1 MPKNGK
7 NLVKFV
13 NKFSGKSIAVIGDLM
28 LDHFIFG
35 DIDRISPEA
44 PVPVLLAKNDTMV
57 PGGAGN
63 VATNLAAL
71 GVKPIL
77 FAVVGR
83 DEAAS
88 KLMNELKKRG
98 VSVAGIITDPN
109 RPTTQKTR
117 VVARGQ
123 QLVRIDREKNDYV
136 DQVIEKKILAVFA
149 KFIRNVDGVAISDY
163 AKGVITENLV
173 SKIIALA
180 DKYQKPVV
188 VDTKPKH
195 ASFFSVKVGA
205 DLNKKNFTLIKTNH
219 KEAVGITHIDDIK
232 IAGQNIQ
239 KMMNCDVL
247 ITRGAEGMSL
257 FVDDDHLHLPAQARE
272 VYDVVGAGDTVVAA
286 LLPALASGA
295 TLKEATI
302 IANHAAGV
310 VVGKTGTATVTPQ
323 ELRDS
328 LV

>member
-1 MPKNGK
+1 MPKNLANFVDKFKGK
-7 NLVKFV
+7 R
-13 NKFSGKSIAVIGDLM
+13 IAVVGDLM

-44 PVPVLLAKNDTMV
+44 PVPVLLAKNDTRV

-71 GVKPIL
+71 GVAPVI

-83 DEAAS
+83 DEAAP
-88 KLMNELKKRG
+88 KLLAELKKRG
-98 VSVAGIITDPN
+98 VSTAGIVVDAT

-117 VVARGQ
+117 VVARNQ
-123 QLVRIDREKNDYV
+123 QLVRIDREKNDYI
-136 DQVIEKKILAVFA
+136 DKNIEKKLLALFS
-149 KFIRNVDGVAISDY
+149 KFIKKVDGVAISDY
-163 AKGVITENLV
+163 TKGVITEKLA
-173 SKIIALA
+173 SEIIALA
-180 DKYQKPVV
+180 NKYNKPVI

-195 ASFFSVKVGA
+195 AGFFR
-205 DLNKKNFTLIKTNH
+205 NFTLIKTNH
-219 KEAVGITHIDDIK
+219 KEAVGIAEVDDIK
-232 IAGQNIQ
+232 IAGKKIQ
-239 KMMNCDVL
+239 KMMDCDVL

-257 FVDDDHLHLPAQARE
+257 FVGKESTHLPTQARE

-295 TLKEATI
+295 TLREATI
-302 IANHAAGV
+302 IANHAAGI
-310 VVGKTGTATVTPQ
+310 VVGKAGTATVGPE
-323 ELRDS
+323 ELRES

>member
-7 NLVKFV
+7 NLASFVDKF
-13 NKFSGKSIAVIGDLM
+13 KGKRIAVVGDLM

-71 GVKPIL
+71 GAKPVI
-77 FAVVGR
+77 FAVVGA
-83 DEAAS
+83 DETAP
-88 KLMNELKKRG
+88 KLLAELKKRG
-98 VSVAGIITDPN
+98 VSTEGIVSDAS

-117 VVARGQ
+117 IVARNQ
-123 QLVRIDREKNDYV
+123 QLVRIDREKTDYI
-136 DQVIEKKILAVFA
+136 DKNTEKKLLAVFA
-149 KFIRNVDGVAISDY
+149 KFVRGIDGVAISDY
-163 AKGVITENLV
+163 TKGVITENLAEE
-173 SKIIALA
+173 IIALA
-180 DKYQKPVV
+180 NKYKKPVI

-195 ASFFSVKVGA
+195 AGLFR
-205 DLNKKNFTLIKTNH
+205 NFTLIKTNH
-219 KEAVGITHIDDIK
+219 KEAVGISGVDDIK
-232 IAGQNIQ
+232 IAGKKIQ

-247 ITRGAEGMSL
+247 ITRGAEGMAL
-257 FVDDDHLHLPAQARE
+257 FVGGASEHFPTQARE

-295 TLKEATI
+295 TLREATI
-302 IANHAAGV
+302 IANYAAGI
-310 VVGKTGTATVTPQ
+310 VVGKAGTATVGPE
-323 ELRDS
+323 ELKES
-328 LV
+328 LC